1 MKINELKRNLKEA
14 TKEQLIIDIADL
26 FNKNE
31 FVKDYYNSKYGD
43 DNSLAILI
51 KHKDIIENEFF
62 P

>member
-51 KHKDIIENEFF
+51 KHKERYYRK
-62 P
+62 